1 MRKIMQVA
9 TSLAPQ
15 TDGSF
20 LHPDKSRVMNISLY
34 LLTVLIWGTTWI
46 ALKLQLGEVAIAV
59 SIVYRFG
66 LAALVLFA
74 MLLLSG
80 KLQKVNQRG
89 QLICVAQGLCL
100 FCINFMCFLT
110 ASQWIPSGLIAVVF
124 STATL
129 WNALNARI
137 FFKQKVARNVLTGG
151 ALGLIGLGCMFWPE
165 LSGHSASRETLLG
178 LGLALLG
185 TMCFSAGNMLSSLQ
199 QKAGLRPLT
208 TNAYGMLYGAA
219 MLSLYCLISGT
230 PFAFEWNSRYIGSL
244 LYLVIP
250 GSVIGFTAY
259 LTLVG
264 RMGPER
270 AAYCTVLFPVV
281 ALNISAIVEGYQ
293 WTAPALTGLVL
304 VMLGNV
310 LVFRKPKVVVPV
322 GAKLA

>member
-1 MRKIMQVA
+1 
-9 TSLAPQ
+9 
-15 TDGSF
+15 
-20 LHPDKSRVMNISLY
+20 MNLSLY

-46 ALKLQLGEVAIAV
+46 ALKLQLGVVAIPV

-66 LAALVLFA
+66 LAALVLFVI
-74 MLLLSG
+74 LLATRR
-80 KLQKVNQRG
+80 LQTMGRRG
-89 QLICVAQGLCL
+89 HLICLAQGLCL
-100 FCINFMCFLT
+100 FCVNFMCFLT
-110 ASQWIPSGLIAVVF
+110 ASQWLPTGLIAVVF

-137 FFKQKVARNVLTGG
+137 FLGQRITVSVIGAGG
-151 ALGLIGLGCMFWPE
+151 LGLLGLGLLFWPE
-165 LSGHSASRETLLG
+165 LAGHDASPQTLLG

-185 TMCFSAGNMLSSLQ
+185 TLCFSAGNMLSSVQ

-208 TNAYGMLYGAA
+208 TNAWGMLYGALL
-219 MLSLYCLISGT
+219 LSAYCLLRGT
-230 PFAFEWNSRYIGSL
+230 PFSMDWSLRYVGSL

-281 ALNISAIVEGYQ
+281 ALNVSAYAEGYQ
-293 WTAPALTGLVL
+293 WTAPALGGLVL

-310 LVFRKPKVVVPV
+310 LVFRKGARSAASPSIGSSGALPVPGGTALV
-322 GAKLA
+322 RPSP